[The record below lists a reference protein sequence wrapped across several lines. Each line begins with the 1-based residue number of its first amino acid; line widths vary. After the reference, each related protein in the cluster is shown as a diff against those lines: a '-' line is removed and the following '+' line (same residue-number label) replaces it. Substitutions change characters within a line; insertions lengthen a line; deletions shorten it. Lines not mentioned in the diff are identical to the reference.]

1 MKTMILGIVL
11 AGASS
16 FAGPPPPALKGL
28 DPISLTQGKEV
39 PGRAELRTQH
49 GKFTYAFATK
59 AHQQQFLADPD
70 RYAIQ
75 GEGKCLHMNQMEGD
89 PNLFKV
95 VEGKIYLVANRN
107 CLAGLKGDL
116 VGYVKEFNRPRKKV
130 AILLFPGVQIIDY
143 TGPWEVF
150 GEAGYDVFS
159 IAATPDPLAT
169 NMGMVVT
176 PNYTFATSPR
186 ADILVLPGG
195 GLPSLG
201 PTDPTVKWIQ
211 QRVYQVQI
219 TMSVCN
225 GAFWLAYAGLL
236 DGQRATTTANRNL
249 ELLAKDFPRIKVTGD
264 ERFVDNGRIITTAGL
279 SSGIDGALHVIE
291 RLEGRAAAQSV
302 ALSMEYDWR
311 PEGGY
316 ARGALADKYLRR
328 LGEFDL
334 PKDLQVTN
342 GEQKGDRQRWERS
355 WDVAGPQLTE
365 QKLAELLD
373 KGFARSWTKTG
384 SSSDKIGRRTSWAF
398 NGDDG
403 KPWKGLATVKP
414 APDAADTFTLTV
426 SVERAAP

>member
-1 MKTMILGIVL
+1 
-11 AGASS
+11 
-16 FAGPPPPALKGL
+16 LKGL
-28 DPISLTQGKEV
+28 DPVSLVEGKEV
-39 PGRAELRTQH
+39 PGRSALRTQY

-59 AHQQQFLADPD
+59 AHQQQFLVDPD
-70 RYAIQ
+70 RYGIQ
-75 GEGKCLHMNQMEGD
+75 GEGKCLHMNQMDGD
-89 PNLFKV
+89 PNLFVV
-95 VEGKIYLVANRN
+95 VEGKIYLAANRE
-107 CLAGLKGDL
+107 CLAALKGDL
-116 VGYVKEFNRPRKKV
+116 AGYIKEFNRPRKKV

-150 GEAGYDVFS
+150 GEAGYEVFS
-159 IAATPDPLAT
+159 IAATVDPLAT

-176 PNYTFATSPR
+176 PNYTFAASPR

-195 GLPSLG
+195 GLPPLG

-211 QRVYQVQI
+211 QRAQEVEI

-225 GAFWLAYAGLL
+225 GAFWLANAGLL

-249 ELLAKDFPRIKVTGD
+249 ERLAKDFPRIKVAGD

-302 ALSMEYDWR
+302 ALSLEYDWR
-311 PEGGY
+311 PDGGY
-316 ARGALADKYLRR
+316 ARGAMADKYLRR

-334 PKDLQVTN
+334 PKDVQVTN

-355 WDVAGPQLTE
+355 WEITGPQLTE

-373 KGFARSWTKTG
+373 KGFGRAWTKTG
-384 SSSDKIGRRTSWAF
+384 SSSDKMGQRTSWAF
-398 NGDDG
+398 KGDDG
-403 KPWKGLATVKP
+403 KPWKALATVKP
-414 APDAADTFTLTV
+414 AQSAADKFVMTV
-426 SVERAAP
+426 SVEQAAQR